1 MSISEGVAFYSHL
14 IEREVVI
21 YGQFAL
27 TYWNGEPTRMLTITL
42 ITDNLNSVLPV
53 DEHLAE
59 VVQDNYLVL

>member
-1 MSISEGVAFYSHL
+1 MSLSKGIPFNSHL

-21 YGQFAL
+21 YGQFTL
-27 TYWNGEPTRMLTITL
+27 TYWNGEPARMFTIAL
-42 ITDNLNSVLPV
+42 ITDDLNSVLPV